1 MKALLQRVKSGSV
14 ISNGE
19 LCGKISKGL
28 VILLGV
34 AATDTEE
41 DLEYIV
47 NKTINLRIFDDENGV
62 MNLSVL
68 ETGGEALV
76 VSQFTLLASTRK
88 GRRPSYINAARPELA
103 VPMYESFIEKLRE
116 AGIHIETGVF
126 QTEMTVNIE
135 NDGPVTIMLDSS
147 DRLLSRD

>member
-88 GRRPSYINAARPELA
+88 GRRPSYISAARPELA

>member
-1 MKALLQRVKSGSV
+1 M
-14 ISNGE
+14 
-19 LCGKISKGL
+19 
-28 VILLGV
+28 
-34 AATDTEE
+34 
-41 DLEYIV
+41 
-47 NKTINLRIFDDENGV
+47 RIFDDENGV

-116 AGIHIETGVF
+116 AGIHTETGVF